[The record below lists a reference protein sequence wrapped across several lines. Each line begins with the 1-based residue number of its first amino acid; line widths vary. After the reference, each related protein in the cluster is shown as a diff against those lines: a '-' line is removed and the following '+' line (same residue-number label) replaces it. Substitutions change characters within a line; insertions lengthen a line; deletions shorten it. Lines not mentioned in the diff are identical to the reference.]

1 MAGQLGV
8 EWKGIAD
15 STIAKRSAVSRGTPA
30 LSNPRRATFYNAI
43 AQGAALATRAAQTA
57 RWQARLQARRLLP
70 QSCALCAAPTPDA
83 LVCAACAAALPTLR
97 DACPRCALPST
108 AGVPCG
114 ACLAQPPPFDA
125 TIAAHAYA
133 FPVDR
138 LLQAL
143 KYNGR
148 LALADWAAATLA
160 ARVQAGR
167 VPPPA
172 PTVLPLPLLVPLPL
186 APPRQRQR
194 GFNQAQ
200 EIARELGRLLALPVA
215 PALLRTRTTP
225 PQADLPWAER
235 VRNVRGAFAAR
246 DRLDGAQVVLID
258 DVMTTG
264 ATLAAAATAARA
276 AGAARVECWVVAR
289 TLPQAQS

>member
-1 MAGQLGV
+1 V
-8 EWKGIAD
+8 
-15 STIAKRSAVSRGTPA
+15 
-30 LSNPRRATFYNAI
+30 ATFYNTVAL
-43 AQGAALATRAAQTA
+43 GAAFAARAAQAA
-57 RWQARLQARRLLP
+57 RSQARRLLP

-83 LVCAACAAALPTLR
+83 LICAACAAGLPILR

-114 ACLAQPPPFDA
+114 TCLAHPPSFDA

-160 ARVQAGR
+160 ARVRAGR
-167 VPPPA
+167 IPPAA
-172 PTVLPLPLLVPLPL
+172 PTVQPLLVPLPL

-215 PALLRTRTTP
+215 PVLLRPRATP
-225 PQADLPWAER
+225 PQAGLPWAER

-246 DRLDGAQVVLID
+246 ERLDGAHVVLVD

-276 AGAARVECWVVAR
+276 AGAARVECWIVAR

>member
-1 MAGQLGV
+1 M
-8 EWKGIAD
+8 
-15 STIAKRSAVSRGTPA
+15 
-30 LSNPRRATFYNAI
+30 SNPRLASFYNAV
-43 AQGAALATRAAQTA
+43 AQGAALLARASQAA

-83 LVCAACAAALPTLR
+83 LVCADCAAALPTLR
-97 DACPRCALPST
+97 DTCPRCALPST

-160 ARVQAGR
+160 ARVRAER
-167 VPPPA
+167 IPPA
-172 PTVLPLPLLVPLPL
+172 APTIQPLLVPLPL

-215 PALLRTRTTP
+215 PALLRPRATP
-225 PQADLPWAER
+225 PQAGLPWAER

-246 DRLDGAQVVLID
+246 DRLDGAHVVLVD